1 MRIAGDI
8 PHPQFKITVFQYEG
22 KYSVKIENTRYE
34 QTFKIRPDLG
44 VESVED
50 VISLIDPL
58 FLEAAERGF
67 TAMHD
72 AMIQALARTASAE
85 SDSGVNDLFEE
96 II

>member
-8 PHPQFKITVFQYEG
+8 PHPQFKITIFQYDG

-50 VISLIDPL
+50 IIRLIDSE
-58 FLEAAERGF
+58 FMQVAERGF

-72 AMIQALARTASAE
+72 AMVQALARNHSAGT
-85 SDSGVNDLFEE
+85 DSPEYLFEE